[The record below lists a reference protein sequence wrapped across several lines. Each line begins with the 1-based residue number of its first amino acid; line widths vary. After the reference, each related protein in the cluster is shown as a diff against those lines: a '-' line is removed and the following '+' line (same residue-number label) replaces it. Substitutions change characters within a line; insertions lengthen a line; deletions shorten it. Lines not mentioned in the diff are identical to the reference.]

1 MHFGNRNV
9 LALTAQ
15 VVHFQNVEAHTGTD
29 WTDDV
34 AFLRRAQRL
43 GKQGWQLLN
52 TAPAHLAAFQRLLVS
67 RVGDRQFAEVIA
79 ITRLLNDSARLTFRL
94 SRLIG
99 GWVFRQWDQDV
110 AQVKF
115 SAGIILITHLFRQ
128 GIHFLRQD
136 GDAAT
141 DFIVTHF

>member
-43 GKQGWQLLN
+43 AN
-52 TAPAHLAAFQRLLVS
+52 R
-67 RVGDRQFAEVIA
+67 
-79 ITRLLNDSARLTFRL
+79 
-94 SRLIG
+94 
-99 GWVFRQWDQDV
+99 
-110 AQVKF
+110 
-115 SAGIILITHLFRQ
+115 
-128 GIHFLRQD
+128 D
-136 GDAAT
+136 GSS
-141 DFIVTHF
+141 